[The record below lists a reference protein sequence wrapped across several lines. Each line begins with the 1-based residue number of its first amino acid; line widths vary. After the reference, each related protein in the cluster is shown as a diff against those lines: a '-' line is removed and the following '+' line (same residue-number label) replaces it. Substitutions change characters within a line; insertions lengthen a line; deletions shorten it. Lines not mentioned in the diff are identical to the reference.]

1 MSTVEPFVD
10 VEAAAAFLGVKVSYL
25 YEKVRLGKVPSY
37 KVGAFRRFKLSEL
50 DAWARGGKNGDLLP
64 PQQEAASK
72 SA

>member
-1 MSTVEPFVD
+1 MSAEPFVGIE
-10 VEAAAAFLGVKVSYL
+10 EAAKFLAVKVSYL
-25 YEKVRLGKVPSY
+25 YEQCRLGKVPSY

-72 SA
+72 SV